1 MTKKMLN
8 QNAKYDQRFL
18 DKVEPKFE
26 FSNKPIN
33 RLKIVK
39 ENSVQN
45 KKGKEERILR
55 LKKKINSIEDCNLR
69 NNSKNLVMGDGDI
82 NSPIMLIGEA
92 PDEKEDL
99 EAKTFCGDVGVLL
112 NKMLLAIKI
121 KREKVYSTYSINF
134 RPPND
139 RKPTTQEI
147 KRYSIFLKE
156 HISIIDPK
164 ILILMGTTAME
175 AVTGLSNQISNERG
189 NWKEIII
196 GNKTIPAI
204 VTFNPSYLIRYP
216 GSLVGPV
223 YAAAVILKKSINT
236 KLLKDSKSISSSKRK
251 VLFSHIKKNS
261 IWAIGKASLK
271 EIEQLNI
278 LNASLLAMKRAIKK
292 LKKKPSHVLIDG
304 NKLPELKNY
313 KLKSIIKGDQK
324 IPSISAA
331 SIIAKV
337 TRDKMIS
344 NLSKKF
350 KGYSW
355 QKNFGYGTSQHLKAI
370 KVLGITKHHRK
381 NFSPINRLK

>member
-8 QNAKYDQRFL
+8 QNSKYDQSFL

-39 ENSVQN
+39 EN
-45 KKGKEERILR
+45 KTEKEERILR

-82 NSPIMLIGEA
+82 NSPIMLIGDT
-92 PDEKEDL
+92 PYEKEDL
-99 EAKTFCGDVGVLL
+99 EAKTFCGDVGILL

-134 RPPND
+134 RPPHD

-189 NWKEIII
+189 NWKEIILK
-196 GNKTIPAI
+196 NKTFPLMI
-204 VTFNPSYLIRYP
+204 TFSPSYLIRFPENKKY
-216 GSLVGPV
+216 SWED
-223 YAAAVILKKSINT
+223 LKK
-236 KLLKDSKSISSSKRK
+236 
-251 VLFSHIKKNS
+251 IKKK
-261 IWAIGKASLK
+261 IA
-271 EIEQLNI
+271 
-278 LNASLLAMKRAIKK
+278 
-292 LKKKPSHVLIDG
+292 
-304 NKLPELKNY
+304 ELK
-313 KLKSIIKGDQK
+313 IVI
-324 IPSISAA
+324 
-331 SIIAKV
+331 
-337 TRDKMIS
+337 
-344 NLSKKF
+344 
-350 KGYSW
+350 
-355 QKNFGYGTSQHLKAI
+355 
-370 KVLGITKHHRK
+370 
-381 NFSPINRLK
+381 

>member
-18 DKVEPKFE
+18 DKVEPKFG

-175 AVTGLSNQISNERG
+175 AVTGLGNQISNERG

-196 GNKTIPAI
+196 GNKTIPVI
-204 VTFNPSYLIRYP
+204 ITFNPSYLIRYP
-216 GSLVGPV
+216 DKKKFSWED
-223 YAAAVILKKSINT
+223 LKKI
-236 KLLKDSKSISSSKRK
+236 RK
-251 VLFSHIKKNS
+251 KV
-261 IWAIGKASLK
+261 
-271 EIEQLNI
+271 EDLNI
-278 LNASLLAMKRAIKK
+278 
-292 LKKKPSHVLIDG
+292 
-304 NKLPELKNY
+304 
-313 KLKSIIKGDQK
+313 II
-324 IPSISAA
+324 
-331 SIIAKV
+331 
-337 TRDKMIS
+337 
-344 NLSKKF
+344 
-350 KGYSW
+350 
-355 QKNFGYGTSQHLKAI
+355 
-370 KVLGITKHHRK
+370 
-381 NFSPINRLK
+381 

>member
-26 FSNKPIN
+26 FSNKQIN

-45 KKGKEERILR
+45 KKGKEERILG

-112 NKMLLAIKI
+112 SKMLLAIKI

-175 AVTGLSNQISNERG
+175 AVTGLGNQISNERG

-196 GNKTIPAI
+196 GNKTIPVI
-204 VTFNPSYLIRYP
+204 ITFNPSYLIRYP
-216 GSLVGPV
+216 DKKKFSWED
-223 YAAAVILKKSINT
+223 LKKI
-236 KLLKDSKSISSSKRK
+236 RK
-251 VLFSHIKKNS
+251 KV
-261 IWAIGKASLK
+261 
-271 EIEQLNI
+271 EDLNI
-278 LNASLLAMKRAIKK
+278 
-292 LKKKPSHVLIDG
+292 
-304 NKLPELKNY
+304 
-313 KLKSIIKGDQK
+313 II
-324 IPSISAA
+324 
-331 SIIAKV
+331 
-337 TRDKMIS
+337 
-344 NLSKKF
+344 
-350 KGYSW
+350 
-355 QKNFGYGTSQHLKAI
+355 
-370 KVLGITKHHRK
+370 
-381 NFSPINRLK
+381 

>member
-18 DKVEPKFE
+18 DKVEQNFE

-39 ENSVQN
+39 KNSVQN
-45 KKGKEERILR
+45 KTGKEERILR

-175 AVTGLSNQISNERG
+175 AVTGLGNQISNERG

-196 GNKTIPAI
+196 GNKTIPVI
-204 VTFNPSYLIRYP
+204 ITFNPSYLIRYP
-216 GSLVGPV
+216 DKKKFSWED
-223 YAAAVILKKSINT
+223 LKKI
-236 KLLKDSKSISSSKRK
+236 RK
-251 VLFSHIKKNS
+251 KV
-261 IWAIGKASLK
+261 
-271 EIEQLNI
+271 EDLNI
-278 LNASLLAMKRAIKK
+278 
-292 LKKKPSHVLIDG
+292 
-304 NKLPELKNY
+304 
-313 KLKSIIKGDQK
+313 II
-324 IPSISAA
+324 
-331 SIIAKV
+331 
-337 TRDKMIS
+337 
-344 NLSKKF
+344 
-350 KGYSW
+350 
-355 QKNFGYGTSQHLKAI
+355 
-370 KVLGITKHHRK
+370 
-381 NFSPINRLK
+381 

>member
-45 KKGKEERILR
+45 KKEKEERILR

-121 KREKVYSTYSINF
+121 KRDKVYSTYSKNF

-164 ILILMGTTAME
+164 ILILMGSTAME

-189 NWKEIII
+189 KWKEIILRD
-196 GNKTIPAI
+196 KTFPIMI
-204 VTFNPSYLIRYP
+204 TFSPSY
-216 GSLVGPV
+216 
-223 YAAAVILKKSINT
+223 
-236 KLLKDSKSISSSKRK
+236 
-251 VLFSHIKKNS
+251 
-261 IWAIGKASLK
+261 
-271 EIEQLNI
+271 
-278 LNASLLAMKRAIKK
+278 
-292 LKKKPSHVLIDG
+292 
-304 NKLPELKNY
+304 
-313 KLKSIIKGDQK
+313 
-324 IPSISAA
+324 
-331 SIIAKV
+331 
-337 TRDKMIS
+337 
-344 NLSKKF
+344 
-350 KGYSW
+350 
-355 QKNFGYGTSQHLKAI
+355 
-370 KVLGITKHHRK
+370 
-381 NFSPINRLK
+381 

>member
-18 DKVEPKFE
+18 DKVETKFE

-45 KKGKEERILR
+45 KTGKEERILR

-99 EAKTFCGDVGVLL
+99 EAKTFCGDVGILL

-175 AVTGLSNQISNERG
+175 AVTGLGNQISNERG

-196 GNKTIPAI
+196 GNKTIPVI
-204 VTFNPSYLIRYP
+204 ITFNPSYLIRYP
-216 GSLVGPV
+216 DKKKFSWED
-223 YAAAVILKKSINT
+223 LKKI
-236 KLLKDSKSISSSKRK
+236 RK
-251 VLFSHIKKNS
+251 KV
-261 IWAIGKASLK
+261 
-271 EIEQLNI
+271 EDLNI
-278 LNASLLAMKRAIKK
+278 
-292 LKKKPSHVLIDG
+292 
-304 NKLPELKNY
+304 
-313 KLKSIIKGDQK
+313 II
-324 IPSISAA
+324 
-331 SIIAKV
+331 
-337 TRDKMIS
+337 
-344 NLSKKF
+344 
-350 KGYSW
+350 
-355 QKNFGYGTSQHLKAI
+355 
-370 KVLGITKHHRK
+370 
-381 NFSPINRLK
+381 

>member
-8 QNAKYDQRFL
+8 QNSKYDQTFL

-39 ENSVQN
+39 ENTIQN
-45 KKGKEERILR
+45 KTVKEERILG

-69 NNSKNLVMGDGDI
+69 KNSKNLVMGDGDI

-196 GNKTIPAI
+196 GNKTIPVI
-204 VTFNPSYLIRYP
+204 ITFNPSYLIRYP
-216 GSLVGPV
+216 DKKKFSWED
-223 YAAAVILKKSINT
+223 LKKI
-236 KLLKDSKSISSSKRK
+236 RK
-251 VLFSHIKKNS
+251 KV
-261 IWAIGKASLK
+261 
-271 EIEQLNI
+271 EDLNI
-278 LNASLLAMKRAIKK
+278 
-292 LKKKPSHVLIDG
+292 
-304 NKLPELKNY
+304 
-313 KLKSIIKGDQK
+313 II
-324 IPSISAA
+324 
-331 SIIAKV
+331 
-337 TRDKMIS
+337 
-344 NLSKKF
+344 
-350 KGYSW
+350 
-355 QKNFGYGTSQHLKAI
+355 
-370 KVLGITKHHRK
+370 
-381 NFSPINRLK
+381 

>member
-18 DKVEPKFE
+18 DKVETKFE

-39 ENSVQN
+39 ENSVEN
-45 KKGKEERILR
+45 KTGKEERILR

-175 AVTGLSNQISNERG
+175 AVTGLGNQISNERG

-196 GNKTIPAI
+196 GNKTIPVI
-204 VTFNPSYLIRYP
+204 ITFNPSYLIRYP
-216 GSLVGPV
+216 DKKKFSWED
-223 YAAAVILKKSINT
+223 LKKI
-236 KLLKDSKSISSSKRK
+236 RK
-251 VLFSHIKKNS
+251 KV
-261 IWAIGKASLK
+261 
-271 EIEQLNI
+271 EDLNI
-278 LNASLLAMKRAIKK
+278 
-292 LKKKPSHVLIDG
+292 
-304 NKLPELKNY
+304 
-313 KLKSIIKGDQK
+313 II
-324 IPSISAA
+324 
-331 SIIAKV
+331 
-337 TRDKMIS
+337 
-344 NLSKKF
+344 
-350 KGYSW
+350 
-355 QKNFGYGTSQHLKAI
+355 
-370 KVLGITKHHRK
+370 
-381 NFSPINRLK
+381 

>member
-8 QNAKYDQRFL
+8 QNGKYDQSFL

-175 AVTGLSNQISNERG
+175 AVTGLGNQISNERG

-196 GNKTIPAI
+196 GNKTIPVI
-204 VTFNPSYLIRYP
+204 ITFNPSYLIRYP
-216 GSLVGPV
+216 DKKKFSWED
-223 YAAAVILKKSINT
+223 LKKI
-236 KLLKDSKSISSSKRK
+236 RK
-251 VLFSHIKKNS
+251 KV
-261 IWAIGKASLK
+261 
-271 EIEQLNI
+271 EDLNI
-278 LNASLLAMKRAIKK
+278 
-292 LKKKPSHVLIDG
+292 
-304 NKLPELKNY
+304 
-313 KLKSIIKGDQK
+313 II
-324 IPSISAA
+324 
-331 SIIAKV
+331 
-337 TRDKMIS
+337 
-344 NLSKKF
+344 
-350 KGYSW
+350 
-355 QKNFGYGTSQHLKAI
+355 
-370 KVLGITKHHRK
+370 
-381 NFSPINRLK
+381 